1 MTQGFVKLFRSE
13 TLSRL
18 IATDPQ
24 GYSLLSLI
32 ALRTNRQTGYAMVGD
47 WKNMGFSSRG
57 AYRNTLNRLLRANHI
72 AIKTTNKGTL
82 VTLANTDFFDVN
94 LEEASHQTSHQT
106 SHQSEKKQATNKK
119 PLKKRSKEGCI
130 SEKPF
135 RDFFEKQVHQ
145 LGVPKKQIREWLS
158 MRKTNTHYA
167 LSLQLKYL
175 HQVVAMGFTADKVFE
190 ILLGNEWIGIKPK
203 ETYFINELRG
213 TIDERDEI
221 NDISW
226 QNDQHDFHDLSSN
239 LSHLAKRSERSPNQL
254 SKKIVGEALETF

>member
-1 MTQGFVKLFRSE
+1 MALGFVKLNRSE
-13 TLSRL
+13 QLSSM

-24 GYSLLSLI
+24 GYALLSII

-94 LEEASHQTSHQT
+94 LEEASHQASHQT
-106 SHQSEKKQATNKK
+106 SHQSQKKQATNKNL
-119 PLKKRSKEGCI
+119 LKTRKKEGCI
-130 SEKPF
+130 SDQQF
-135 RDFFEKQVHQ
+135 RDFFEEQVHQ
-145 LGVPKKQIREWLS
+145 LGVPKKQIREWLAI
-158 MRKTNTHYA
+158 RKKNTHYA

-213 TIDERDEI
+213 TIDERDEL

-226 QNDQHDFHDLSSN
+226 QNDQHDFHDVPSN
-239 LSHLAKRSERSPNQL
+239 LSKLAKRPERVADKSRE
-254 SKKIVGEALETF
+254 KIVG